1 MPLIQPQTMLQ
12 LRTMPKYVNS
22 LRTQSESERKVYGDR
37 RTKVSPYPI
46 AIPESYSPIG
56 TRMPNLSL
64 HEAAVTDTRRTIT
77 AMPHLNDDML
87 VGSQVQ
93 VCPLTVTPLTVILC
107 LKRQFYG
114 QNLDLLILKIV
125 G

>member
-1 MPLIQPQTMLQ
+1 MRLEE
-12 LRTMPKYVNS
+12 KS
-22 LRTQSESERKVYGDR
+22 LGIGGRQSVTQ
-37 RTKVSPYPI
+37 YPI
-46 AIPESYSPIG
+46 AIPDSNSPIG

-64 HEAAVTDTRRTIT
+64 HEAAVTDARRTMT
-77 AMPHLNDDML
+77 TLPHLNDDML

-93 VCPLTVTPLTVILC
+93 GCPLTVTPLTVILC